1 MQGEKL
7 LSDRG
12 IEDMSIK
19 MVREALNEAFAEE
32 MERDCKVFVM
42 GCDNGVKGNPFG
54 VTLGLAERFGLDR
67 VIDTPI
73 SEPAFMGM
81 GVGAAITG
89 MRPIVEIM
97 FCDWVTLAMDQIV
110 NMAAKMRYMFGG
122 KVEMPLVIRVP
133 IGAGGGQAAQHS
145 QSLESWFNHVP
156 GLKVVAPYSPADCK
170 GLLKAAIRDNN
181 PVIFLENKRT
191 YAVKGEVPDDDYL
204 VEIGKAAVAREGSD
218 ITLITYS
225 GMVRTCLQAAEKL
238 KEEGISCEVIDLRT
252 LLPLDYDT
260 VLASVKKTGR
270 VVVVHEASKRGGMGS
285 DIVAEINERAFDYL
299 DAPPLRV
306 GALNIPI
313 PYNATLESAV
323 LPDVRDVLDAVH
335 KSMSN
340 D

>member
-1 MQGEKL
+1 
-7 LSDRG
+7 
-12 IEDMSIK
+12 MSMK
-19 MVREALNEAFAEE
+19 TVREALNEAFFEE
-32 MERDCKVFVM
+32 MERDENVIVM

-54 VTLGLAERFGLDR
+54 VTLGLADKYGLDR

-73 SEPAFMGM
+73 SEPAFTGM

-89 MRPIVEIM
+89 MKPVVEIM

-156 GLKVVAPYSPADCK
+156 GLKVVAPYTPADCK

-191 YAVKGEVPDDDYL
+191 YAVKGDIPDVDDYV
-204 VEIGKAAVAREGSD
+204 VEIGKAAVAKEGSD
-218 ITLITYS
+218 ITLVTYS
-225 GMVRTCLQAAEKL
+225 SMVRTCLQAADKL
-238 KEEGISCEVIDLRT
+238 EEEGISCEVIDLRT

-260 VLASVKKTGR
+260 VIDSVSKTNR
-270 VVVVHEASKRGGMGS
+270 VVVVHEASKRGGMGG
-285 DIVAEINERAFDYL
+285 DIVAEINERAFDML

-306 GALNIPI
+306 GALNIPV
-313 PYNATLESAV
+313 PYNSTLEAAV
-323 LPDVRDVLDAVH
+323 LPDVSDVIEAVH
-335 KSMSN
+335 KSMFN
-340 D
+340 L